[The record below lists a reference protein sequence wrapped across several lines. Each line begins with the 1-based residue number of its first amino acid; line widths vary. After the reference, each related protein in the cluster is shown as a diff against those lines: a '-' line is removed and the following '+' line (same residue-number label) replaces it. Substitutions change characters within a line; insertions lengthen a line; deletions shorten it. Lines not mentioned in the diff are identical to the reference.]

1 MDRNFHK
8 LPGGALSVVALP
20 TEGVDRNYG
29 RNAIT
34 GNLIV
39 VALPTEG
46 VDRNTARVA
55 RRGSTSPHPDTLRP
69 GNAAWRVNR
78 PAGWGHPAL
87 QGDKKSL
94 CGIQPD
100 VFPSSGAF
108 RATFPQGGRLFRAA
122 NFQQPS
128 GQRSLAGKPPGRV
141 GSPRPTLHYLKT
153 CPQADT
159 PNLNS

>member
-1 MDRNFHK
+1 MLVALPTEGVDRNRQRNVAAHRA
-8 LPGGALSVVALP
+8 GRVALP

-39 VALPTEG
+39 VALPTED
-46 VDRNTARVA
+46 VDRITARVA
-55 RRGSTSPHPDTLRP
+55 RWASNSPHPDTLRP

-78 PAGWGHPAL
+78 PAGWSHPAL

-100 VFPSSGAF
+100 ISPSSGAC
-108 RATFPQGGRLFRAA
+108 RATFPQGEGFSVRQIFSSR
-122 NFQQPS
+122 P
-128 GQRSLAGKPPGRV
+128 GKA
-141 GSPRPTLHYLKT
+141 T
-153 CPQADT
+153 
-159 PNLNS
+159 